1 MQTMGSGS
9 IGETRRSGFKSQ
21 CSHQPP
27 KFLFRRLWQFMRT
40 QITEVSIFQNAKFL
54 AVLYLPIGLIYT
66 VMGIIFLAYGIVVAG
81 IIFILA
87 PIWLSLMTFVM
98 VALFSVIYNL
108 VASKIGGVEF
118 ELTEMR
124 EDGNVPKDNFGY

>member
-1 MQTMGSGS
+1 
-9 IGETRRSGFKSQ
+9 
-21 CSHQPP
+21 
-27 KFLFRRLWQFMRT
+27 MRT

-66 VMGIIFLAYGIVVAG
+66 VMGIIFLAYGIVAAG

>member
-1 MQTMGSGS
+1 
-9 IGETRRSGFKSQ
+9 
-21 CSHQPP
+21 
-27 KFLFRRLWQFMRT
+27 MRT

-66 VMGIIFLAYGIVVAG
+66 VMGIIFLAYGIVAAG

-98 VALFSVIYNL
+98 VAIFSVIYNL

-118 ELTEMR
+118 ELTEIR

>member
-1 MQTMGSGS
+1 
-9 IGETRRSGFKSQ
+9 
-21 CSHQPP
+21 
-27 KFLFRRLWQFMRT
+27 MRT

-66 VMGIIFLAYGIVVAG
+66 VIGIIFLAYGIIGAG
-81 IIFILA
+81 IILILA

-98 VALFSVIYNL
+98 VAIFSVIYNL

-118 ELTEMR
+118 ELTEIP